1 MVKIDERKSAIIQA
15 TVRSFILTGKPVG
28 STAIAELTGLK
39 VSSATI
45 RNEMATLEELGFL
58 MQPHTSAGRVPTD
71 IAYRYYVDMLMTQP
85 RTSPSEAQAIEH
97 LFDARTREIEGLFQE
112 ASILLSR
119 LTHSTAMVFA
129 PFSAADTV
137 RHVDLVRL
145 GPRRMM
151 VIVITSK
158 GQVGRRMVSL
168 ETEVSDDTAERVA
181 AYLNRNLAGLE
192 LEVVQADEV
201 VRSARFGE
209 AGRALLR
216 AAVDSVCEHLGELE
230 ERVFIGGT
238 ANILKEMS
246 IAGSDWAQ
254 LLLESME
261 KQYIIL
267 DLLKD
272 LLTERR
278 LTVRIGEEN
287 KLEEL
292 QKCSFVGKSYPLG
305 SGLLGSLGVVGPTC
319 MDYERIINMVELMAE
334 NLAGRLWEPV
344 D

>member
-1 MVKIDERKSAIIQA
+1 MVTIDERKSAIIQA
-15 TVRSFILTGKPVG
+15 IVRSFILTGKPVG
-28 STAIAELTGLK
+28 STAISELTGLK

-71 IAYRYYVDMLMTQP
+71 IAYRYYVDMLMSRP
-85 RTSPSEAQAIEH
+85 RTSPGEARAIES
-97 LFDARTREIEGLFQE
+97 LFEARTREIESLFQE

-158 GQVGRRMVSL
+158 GQVGRRMVTL
-168 ETEVSDDTAERVA
+168 EKEVSPDTTERA
-181 AYLNRNLAGLE
+181 ASHLNRKLAGLG
-192 LEVVQADEV
+192 LEDLRADEV

-209 AGRALLR
+209 AGMALLR
-216 AAVDSVCEHLGELE
+216 AAVDQVCEHLGALE

-238 ANILKEMS
+238 SNILREMS
-246 IAGSDWAQ
+246 IAGSEWAQ
-254 LLLESME
+254 LLLEAME

-272 LLTERR
+272 LLAERR

-319 MDYERIINMVELMAE
+319 MDYERIIGVVELMAE
-334 NLAGRLWEPV
+334 NLAGPLWEPL